1 MHKLKGALQQS
12 RTILLDNRSSCAGIP
27 VASRL
32 LQGLPGYSLY
42 KGAQMPF
49 GPRSADFACAQSYTS
64 KRICELPGNL
74 TVSCSRL
81 LRHDMCLVTPL
92 PAYPSWLKVG
102 SLSYV
107 QPHA

>member
-1 MHKLKGALQQS
+1 MQKLKGAREQS
-12 RTILLDNRSSCAGIP
+12 RFVWPIDTGSPCAGIP

-32 LQGLPGYSLY
+32 LQGLTGYSLY
-42 KGAQMPF
+42 KGAQIPF

-81 LRHDMCLVTPL
+81 LNHDISCDISACTSFM
-92 PAYPSWLKVG
+92 AARWDS
-102 SLSYV
+102 S
-107 QPHA
+107 AA